1 MKHAVTQ
8 IAVVL
13 VAAITLAACSS
24 VSYYSQAVSG
34 QLSLLSK
41 RRPIAE
47 VLADPKT
54 PPAVRARLQ
63 TVQRARNF
71 ASAELDLPDN
81 ASYRSYADLGRRY
94 AVWNVFAAPEL
105 SLAPRQW
112 CFPITG
118 CVAYRG
124 YFSRDAAVRFAKGLK
139 DKGDDVEVE
148 GITAY
153 STLGWFSD
161 PVLNTMLRQPGYD
174 LAALVFHE
182 LAHQELF
189 VSGDTTFNES
199 FATAVEEEGLRRWLL
214 HEHKPEVFRK
224 YRERKRRQARFIALV
239 MRTRERLKDLYAS
252 PMNDEAKRAGK
263 RGAFAELKQ
272 EYAKLKKSWG
282 GYGGY
287 DRWFDRELNNASLV
301 PIGSYHDYVPAFE
314 QLLRDCDGDL
324 KRFYRQARRI
334 GKLSPTERTRKI
346 QELLGKFSST
356 AADGFGDRAPASATP
371 LPPSP
376 SA

>member
-1 MKHAVTQ
+1 MKHAVAQ
-8 IAVVL
+8 FAVVL
-13 VAAITLAACSS
+13 VAAFTLAACSS

-54 PPAVRARLQ
+54 PPALRKRLK
-63 TVQRARNF
+63 TVQRARDF
-71 ASAELDLPDN
+71 ASAELGLPNN
-81 ASYRSYADLGRRY
+81 ASYRSYADLGRPY
-94 AVWNVFAAPEL
+94 VVWNVFAAPEL

-124 YFSRDAAVRFAKGLK
+124 YFSKGAAIRFAKGLK
-139 DKGDDVEVE
+139 QRGDDVEVE

-214 HEHKPEVFRK
+214 HEHTPEAFRK
-224 YRERKRRQARFIALV
+224 YQERKRRQAQFIALV
-239 MRTRERLKDLYAS
+239 MRTRERLKKLYAS
-252 PMNDEAKRAGK
+252 PVNDEAKRAGK
-263 RGAFAELKQ
+263 RTAFADLKI

-282 GYGGY
+282 GYSGY

-301 PIGSYHDYVPAFE
+301 PIGSYYDYVPAFE

-324 KRFYRQARRI
+324 KRFYRRARRI
-334 GKLSPTERTRKI
+334 GKLSPAERT
-346 QELLGKFSST
+346 QEMEELLGKFRST
-356 AADGFGDRAPASATP
+356 GADGSGDRAPASATP